1 MKLAILGLLIIAAAW
16 ATENDDIAL
25 IHRIDATAFGK
36 TLFDTIY
43 L

>member
-1 MKLAILGLLIIAAAW
+1 MKLVVLGLLVIAAVF

-25 IHRIDATAFGK
+25 IHRIDATPFGK
-36 TLFDTIY
+36 TLFDTIT